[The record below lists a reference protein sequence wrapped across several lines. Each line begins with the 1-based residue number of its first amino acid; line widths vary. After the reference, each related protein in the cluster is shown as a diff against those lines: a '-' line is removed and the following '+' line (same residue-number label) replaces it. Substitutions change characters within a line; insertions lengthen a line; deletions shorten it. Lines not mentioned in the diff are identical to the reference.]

1 LDNTSGEFLYM
12 TGKYGNGTQQVFYIG
27 NLLVDNITL
36 PATIAGTTGP
46 ALSHVAWFRGTTD
59 VPDGGTTLLLLGA
72 AMAGFAALRRKL
84 A

>member
-12 TGKYGNGTQQVFYIG
+12 TGKYGNDTQQVFYIG

-46 ALSHVAWFRGTTD
+46 ALSHVSWLRGTPS
-59 VPDGGTTLLLLGA
+59 VPDGGATALLFGA
-72 AMAGFAALRRKL
+72 VMAGVAALRRKL